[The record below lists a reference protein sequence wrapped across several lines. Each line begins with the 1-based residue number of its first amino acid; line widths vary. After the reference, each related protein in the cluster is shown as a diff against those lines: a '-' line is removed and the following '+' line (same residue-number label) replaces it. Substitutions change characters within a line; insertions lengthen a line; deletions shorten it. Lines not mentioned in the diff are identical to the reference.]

1 MDARSPVDPW
11 HLLAPM
17 RVLQGWF
24 GVFDFDLFHGKVVHD
39 YLTDDTVWQEG
50 TEAEASAHE

>member
-11 HLLAPM
+11 HLLAPK
-17 RVLQGWF
+17 RIQQGWY

-39 YLTDDTVWQEG
+39 YLRDDNIWAG
-50 TEAEASAHE
+50 EALSAATAP